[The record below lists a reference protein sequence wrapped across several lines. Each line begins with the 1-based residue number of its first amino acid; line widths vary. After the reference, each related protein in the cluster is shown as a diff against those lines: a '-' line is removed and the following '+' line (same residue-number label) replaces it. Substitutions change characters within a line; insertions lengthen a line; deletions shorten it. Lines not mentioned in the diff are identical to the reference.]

1 MDIRQSPIYGHF
13 MEKIGWRMEQVGKW
27 QAFIKQ
33 FLFLGSFIKIQRI
46 KKPIPFAEIEELAK
60 KYRAFKVAI
69 EPDNP
74 LEESLEKEFYEH
86 GYRIN
91 NSPFLPTKTLKVD
104 LDLPVEQI
112 FSLFREAKRRAVR
125 RAIKNGAVIK
135 ESDDIE
141 NFIQMKNNQLGILK
155 FFLGHFQKKEII
167 ALWQTFFPKNAILL
181 LAFKSAKTDTSS
193 STQAY
198 ASSGDKPIA
207 GVLLLFYDEVAYYW
221 LAAATNEGKK
231 LFAPSL
237 LVWEAIKL
245 AKKRGGRIFDFE
257 GIYDPRFPQK
267 SWSGFSKFK
276 KGFGGKEITWSPPLV
291 KTSLLWYK

>member
-1 MDIRQSPIYGHF
+1 MDVRQSPIYGKF
-13 MEKIGWRMEQVGKW
+13 MERIGWRVEQVSKG
-27 QAFIKQ
+27 QIFIKQ
-33 FLFLGSFIKIQRI
+33 FPLFGSFIKIQRI

-69 EPDNP
+69 EPDIVS
-74 LEESLEKEFYEH
+74 EESLEKEFFGL

-112 FSLFREAKRRAVR
+112 FSLFQEAKRRAVR
-125 RAIKNGAVIK
+125 RAVKNGVVVREAG
-135 ESDDIE
+135 DIE
-141 NFIQMKNNQLGILK
+141 NFIEMKKNQLGILK
-155 FFLGHFQKKEII
+155 FLLGHFTAREIKS
-167 ALWQTFFPKNAILL
+167 LWETFSPKNVTLL
-181 LAFKSAKTDTSS
+181 MAYQGQPLA
-193 STQAY
+193 
-198 ASSGDKPIA
+198 GI
-207 GVLLLFYDEVAYYW
+207 LLLFYDEVAYYW

-245 AKKRGGRIFDFE
+245 AKKRGCRIFDFE

-267 SWSGFSKFK
+267 SWLGFSKFK
-276 KGFGGKEITWSPPLV
+276 KGFGGKEVEYPGSFV
-291 KTSLLWYK
+291 KYRSLLIPKT